1 MNGVYMA
8 QQVFIGYFGI
18 KGTGVRKTLFRPAIE
33 YPHPPTTTSLPYTS
47 TKDEIALLLY
57 IMLSENKLFPV
68 DDLDNDNPDFAT
80 DVEALIDDL
89 ITGYEVG
96 KKSSLNISLIGN
108 PGTEGVAAILR
119 MKGKSAGVR
128 IPTVDFVLPEAI
140 PPEIAAFVIANTG
153 DVPTAGS
160 TFLLD
165 GAPTLTSGTTI
176 NLEYSI
182 TATIDDVELEDGV
195 PQALD
200 HEFTLPIDSTGKTLT
215 VTVYATNLVGVDT
228 IEETFV
234 IAGEV

>member
-1 MNGVYMA
+1 MA
-8 QQVFIGYFGI
+8 HQVFVGYFSINDDGI
-18 KGTGVRKTLFRPAIE
+18 RKTIYRPSIE
-33 YPHPPTTTSLPYTS
+33 VPIPPTLTEQLHNTTKEQLA
-47 TKDEIALLLY
+47 ALIY
-57 IMLSENKLFPV
+57 DTMAENKLFPI
-68 DDLDNDNPDFAT
+68 DDIENDYPDFVADT
-80 DVEALIDDL
+80 ESLVDGI
-89 ITGYEVG
+89 ITAYESG

-108 PGTEGVAAILR
+108 PGDPGVAAILR

-128 IPTVDFVLPEAI
+128 IPTIDFVLPEAI

-200 HEFTLPIDSTGKTLT
+200 HEFTLPINSTGKTLT

-234 IAGEV
+234 IAFEV